1 MWSNES
7 NIHARPTRTSVP
19 TKPTLLFILVNPT
32 QVSVHEN
39 LHSFLVGAKSNAS
52 MCSNGSITHACPTR
66 ICVPTKPTLILIP
79 AHRTQASVQMK
90 KRFFIEANLTQ
101 ISVPTNPTSMRIEG
115 EQGFQQFQHYFS
127 FTRIHSKRSFRL
139 KNMLFCLKRI

>member
-1 MWSNES
+1 MIQRIKHSCAPKGNKRSNKTNIDFHFGES
-7 NIHARPTRTSVP
+7 NASICSREFAFFSHWR
-19 TKPTLLFILVNPT
+19 
-32 QVSVHEN
+32 E
-39 LHSFLVGAKSNAS
+39 SNAS

-90 KRFFIEANLTQ
+90 ERFFIEANLTQ
-101 ISVPTNPTSMRIEG
+101 ICVPTNPTCMLIEG

-139 KNMLFCLKRI
+139 RNMLFCLKRI

>member
-1 MWSNES
+1 MIQRIKHSCASNENKRS
-7 NIHARPTRTSVP
+7 NKTNINFHPGESNASVCS
-19 TKPTLLFILVNPT
+19 LEFAFF
-32 QVSVHEN
+32 SRWSE
-39 LHSFLVGAKSNAS
+39 SNAS

-90 KRFFIEANLTQ
+90 DRFFIEANLTQ
-101 ISVPTNPTSMRIEG
+101 ICVPTNPTSMRIEG

-139 KNMLFCLKRI
+139 RNMLFCLKRI